1 MSMLPLDSTNNV
13 ASEMFRK
20 FGLNAQAT
28 YNPIIRDTFY
38 ALVPSNFKFY
48 YMNAIRRSLHW
59 YQGYVPEVHDPSM
72 GIPSTC
78 IGTSIVEKLTKLVI
92 SGEVFFEN
100 KYAEKTNNKGESQ
113 SSLRKDLAP
122 VNATLETFNKW
133 SIKYT
138 FQNFIKT
145 LVEYA
150 VAGGTSAGVAY
161 VNNDSELFLKP
172 YRIDQFFYNVG
183 FSGQVDSYTG
193 FIAFYTAKVDN
204 GTGRKETD
212 CNFYLLEE
220 RYYGEDGKPKMK
232 YAIKRQVGNVSTGMG
247 FDVRQTSD
255 MKWEQLPTTIQKHL
269 KRDFQ
274 GIKFGVEQNIEFT
287 NDLGVYLLRW
297 TLKNRIPEVHM
308 GEPALLNVVSYL
320 QVYEFAEA
328 SLWTDLYLGRGK
340 ILMPEEMRNPT
351 EALQSYYS
359 GYDAAMFTKMPL
371 RNANEQKP
379 MSIQFEIRAEEHAKN
394 RNNISEKIAATIGVS
409 GSELFSYLR
418 DISGSSKT
426 ATQIAEESKITN
438 SFVEEKRS
446 IIRLALQPFI
456 ELWREYYKQ
465 ADYVTMRFSTQNMV
479 NKLVTL
485 EESRVKR
492 ELGYSK
498 YDIFREQNPDKD
510 EKQISEMV
518 RRAYEEQEYLLSM
531 KTKIETEAMKSALDE
546 QQKEKPNEE
555 EGNAEEV
562 EMKE

>member
-1 MSMLPLDSTNNV
+1 
-13 ASEMFRK
+13 
-20 FGLNAQAT
+20 
-28 YNPIIRDTFY
+28 
-38 ALVPSNFKFY
+38 
-48 YMNAIRRSLHW
+48 
-59 YQGYVPEVHDPSM
+59 
-72 GIPSTC
+72 
-78 IGTSIVEKLTKLVI
+78 
-92 SGEVFFEN
+92 
-100 KYAEKTNNKGESQ
+100 
-113 SSLRKDLAP
+113 
-122 VNATLETFNKW
+122 
-133 SIKYT
+133 
-138 FQNFIKT
+138 
-145 LVEYA
+145 
-150 VAGGTSAGVAY
+150 
-161 VNNDSELFLKP
+161 
-172 YRIDQFFYNVG
+172 
-183 FSGQVDSYTG
+183 
-193 FIAFYTAKVDN
+193 
-204 GTGRKETD
+204 
-212 CNFYLLEE
+212 
-220 RYYGEDGKPKMK
+220 
-232 YAIKRQVGNVSTGMG
+232 
-247 FDVRQTSD
+247 
-255 MKWEQLPTTIQKHL
+255 
-269 KRDFQ
+269 
-274 GIKFGVEQNIEFT
+274 
-287 NDLGVYLLRW
+287 
-297 TLKNRIPEVHM
+297 
-308 GEPALLNVVSYL
+308 
-320 QVYEFAEA
+320 
-328 SLWTDLYLGRGK
+328 
-340 ILMPEEMRNPT
+340 MPEEMRNPT

-465 ADYVTMRFSTQNMV
+465 EDYVTMRFSTQNMV

-562 EMKE
+562 EMEE